1 MATVIEIRHADVDR
15 RCLRKRWRSL
25 RPSAV
30 SQRSSL
36 VPWIPPRDRSPRSFP
51 KYAVGFTSSCSAC
64 PLKFGS
70 CVLAT
75 SFSPRD
81 RHRDLRDTGI
91 RVKVRGGL
99 AIVLA
104 CRQVYHEASGI
115 FYSQK
120 TFRHARSSDAPTASG
135 TILVCAGWLEM
146 LSARLS
152 QIQGG
157 YDMVL
162 LST

>member
-1 MATVIEIRHADVDR
+1 MALTQAIRSIPKVFSSPVD
-15 RCLRKRWRSL
+15 
-25 RPSAV
+25 P
-30 SQRSSL
+30 SQRSVPSL
-36 VPWIPPRDRSPRSFP
+36 IPEIRSRVYEFLLCMPSEVRILRS
-51 KYAVGFTSSCSAC
+51 GDQ
-64 PLKFGS
+64 L
-70 CVLAT
+70 
-75 SFSPRD
+75 FSRD

-135 TILVCAGWLEM
+135 TILVCAGWQEM

-152 QIQGG
+152 QTQGG